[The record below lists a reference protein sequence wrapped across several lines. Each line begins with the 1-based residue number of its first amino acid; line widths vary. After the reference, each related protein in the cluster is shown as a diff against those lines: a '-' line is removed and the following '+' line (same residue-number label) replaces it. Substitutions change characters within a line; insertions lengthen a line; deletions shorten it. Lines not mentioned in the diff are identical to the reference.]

1 MFMKTVPVI
10 HSYSKKFNWFLY
22 LKGKHVIR
30 VCYYHG
36 LVFGGIDQ
44 HTIASVPFVC
54 DIELMQSDSYNKV
67 GGHLLFTW
75 SAGGALQKFWSFHHI
90 SAPPSTYIMTSP
102 LGAMKY

>member
-1 MFMKTVPVI
+1 M
-10 HSYSKKFNWFLY
+10 
-22 LKGKHVIR
+22 IR

-54 DIELMQSDSYNKV
+54 DIELMQSDSYDKV

-75 SAGGALQKFWSFHHI
+75 SAGGALQKF
-90 SAPPSTYIMTSP
+90 
-102 LGAMKY
+102 